1 MIEYKYPEE
10 KAITFHYAQQFNDSI
25 VLAVLE
31 KGYAENS
38 NEAHHLARFFWRMTD
53 QTVIDIE
60 KKKDAAGYENLKSCC
75 AYITQSFHSYFMRAG
90 YSREWDDESD
100 NAQLIRKHI

>member
-25 VLAVLE
+25 VLAILE

-38 NEAHHLARFFWRMTD
+38 DEAHHLARFFWRMVD
-53 QTVIDIE
+53 QTVVDVDQ
-60 KKKDAAGYENLKSCC
+60 KKDAAGYTNLESCC
-75 AYITQSFHSYFMRAG
+75 GDIMQSFRSYFMRAG
-90 YSREWDDESD
+90 FSVEWEEESD
-100 NAQLIRKHI
+100 NA